1 MDWIRLAIDFVLHID
16 HYLDVIIRSVGVGTY
31 AVLFVIIFI
40 ETGLVVTPFLPG
52 DSLLFA
58 AGAFSAKGSLQVL
71 PLWLLLMAAAVIG
84 DSVNYW
90 IGNKVGSRVFEQ
102 ESRWVKRE
110 YLERTQKFYEKHG
123 GKTILLARFVPIVRT
138 FAPFV
143 AGIGKMRYGYF
154 LTYNIVGG
162 TLWVSLFLWGGFF
175 FGGLSFVEKN
185 FSLVI
190 IAIVLIS
197 VLPAVW
203 ETLKARQEKRA
214 AALK

>member
-1 MDWIRLAIDFVLHID
+1 MDWIKLAVDFVLHID
-16 HYLDVIIRSVGVGTY
+16 RYLDVIIRSVGAGTY
-31 AVLFVIIFI
+31 AVLFLIIFV

-58 AGAFSAKGSLQVL
+58 AGAFSAKGSLQAL

-102 ESRWVKRE
+102 ETRWVKRE

-154 LTYNIVGG
+154 LTYNLIGG
-162 TLWVSLFLWGGFF
+162 VLWVSLFLWGGFL
-175 FGGLSFVEKN
+175 FGGLPFVEKN

-197 VLPAVW
+197 ALPAVW
-203 ETLKARQEKRA
+203 ETLKARREKRA
-214 AALK
+214 AAVQ

>member
-16 HYLDVIIRSVGVGTY
+16 HYLDVIIRSVGIGTY
-31 AVLFVIIFI
+31 AVLFGVIFI

-58 AGAFSAKGSLQVL
+58 AGAFSSRGSLQVL

-90 IGNKVGSRVFEQ
+90 IGNKIGSRVFEQ

-110 YLERTQKFYEKHG
+110 YLERTQRFYEKHG

-175 FGGLSFVEKN
+175 FGGLPFVEKN

>member
-1 MDWIRLAIDFVLHID
+1 MDWIRLALDFVLHID

-31 AVLFVIIFI
+31 AVLFGIIFI

-58 AGAFSAKGSLQVL
+58 AGAFSAKGSLQIL

-175 FGGLSFVEKN
+175 FGGLPFVEKN

-214 AALK
+214 AVLK